1 MTKID
6 EKSFLKENIPIEN
19 VDIIDPLG
27 EIRTT
32 AKELWLN
39 DGAPVEGD
47 IKIYWERAE
56 ELLMGAI
63 KKA

>member
-1 MTKID
+1 MTKIE

-19 VDIIDPLG
+19 VNIIDPLG

-39 DGAPVEGD
+39 DGSPSEGE
-47 IKIYWERAE
+47 ILVYWEKAE
-56 ELLMGAI
+56 KLLMGGRP
-63 KKA
+63 